1 VRVPARAVILG
12 AALLFIGIL
21 ASLTVYVAVTSGFSV
36 LEPVAMLVLGLF
48 ATGIVGALLHP
59 PPDD

>member
-1 VRVPARAVILG
+1 MSARTAILG

-21 ASLTVYVAVTSGFSV
+21 AALTVYVCVTSGISV
-36 LEPVAMLVLGLF
+36 LTPVALLVLSLF